1 MTNCCTIKS
10 KTLTKCSVETY
21 FSTTGCVAGLTSKAN
36 SSNHRWVSILFFL
49 LPWTWVCMCVGRYTW
64 AQCTWSSK
72 GSIISRGAGVI
83 STCEPLDVGAGTKFR
98 SSAKAVCS
106 PNYWA
111 IHLSSTLLYFR
122 FILFKSLCMWVCT
135 YAQVPVRAKVGDSPG
150 ARAIGDSDSSDTG
163 ANNLWRSTSAFSC
176 WIISPAQQ
184 LFVLTFH

>member
-111 IHLSSTLLYFR
+111 IHLSRPYS
-122 FILFKSLCMWVCT
+122 ILDLFYLKVC
-135 YAQVPVRAKVGDSPG
+135 VCECVRM
-150 ARAIGDSDSSDTG
+150 RRC
-163 ANNLWRSTSAFSC
+163 LWEQRWET
-176 WIISPAQQ
+176 P
-184 LFVLTFH
+184 LELER